1 MHGAQSSLCPML
13 KNKKM
18 SKKLKIGLF
27 GFGVVGQGLNDIISS
42 QNLNLEVVKI
52 AIKNADKQRSLP
64 ASLFTTSHDEILD
77 NPEINTIVE
86 LIDDAEAA
94 FKIVKKALSSGKNVV
109 SANKKMIATHLQE
122 LVRLQADYGTSL
134 LYEGAVCGSIPI
146 IRNLEEYYDNELL
159 HGISGIFNGSSNYI
173 LSKIFNEGL
182 AYDTALK
189 QAQELGFAETD
200 PILDVGG
207 FDPKFK
213 LTIATAHAYGLFIKP
228 DNILNVGIQNL
239 SDNDVQYAKEK
250 NYKIKL
256 VPTARKISTKQVVTF
271 VLPKF
276 VKADDFL
283 YNVENE
289 YNGVTVQAAFADK
302 QFFFGKGAGGHPTG
316 AAVLSDIAALRYD
329 YRYEYKKYNQQNGLI
344 HTDKVNIEVYLRYVH
359 EYTVDKLQVENIV
372 ERFSRNDY
380 KYVIGSVSLKNL
392 IANKDLLIQKDV
404 FIAQTGKL
412 NYSEEAIKAIAEESN
427 TLTNF

>member
-1 MHGAQSSLCPML
+1 
-13 KNKKM
+13 M

-27 GFGVVGQGLNDIISS
+27 GFGVVGQGLHDIIRS
-42 QNLNLEVVKI
+42 QNLSLEIIKI
-52 AIKNADKQRSLP
+52 CIKNPSKKRTLDSK
-64 ASLFTTSHDEILD
+64 LFTTSHEEIL
-77 NPEINTIVE
+77 NNLEINTIVE
-86 LIDDAEAA
+86 LIDDADVA
-94 FKIVKKALSSGKNVV
+94 FEIVKKALMSGKNVV
-109 SANKKMIATHLQE
+109 SANKKMIANHLAA
-122 LVRLQADYGTSL
+122 LVEIQKETGTSL

-182 AYDTALK
+182 GYEVALK
-189 QAQELGFAETD
+189 QAQDLGFAETD

-207 FDPKFK
+207 YDPKFK
-213 LTIATAHAYGLFIKP
+213 LTIATAHAYGLFINP
-228 DNILNVGIQNL
+228 DKILNVGIQNI
-239 SDNDVQYAKEK
+239 SAADIQFAREK
-250 NYKIKL
+250 NFKIKL
-256 VPTARKISTKQVVTF
+256 VPTARKISTKQVVAY

-289 YNGVTVQAAFADK
+289 YNGVIVQAAFADK

-329 YRYEYKKYNQQNGLI
+329 YRYEYKKYHQNNGLI
-344 HTDKVNIEVYLRYVH
+344 HTDKVSIEVYLRYVH
-359 EYTVDKLQVENIV
+359 EYTVEKLQVEKIS
-372 ERFSRNDY
+372 ERFSRNQY
-380 KYVIGSVSLKNL
+380 KYVIGSISLKNL
-392 IANKDLLIQKDV
+392 ITHKELLLNKDV

-412 NYSEEAIKAIAEESN
+412 TYSQQDIAAIAEEEIFSN
-427 TLTNF
+427 

>member
-1 MHGAQSSLCPML
+1 
-13 KNKKM
+13 M

-27 GFGVVGQGLNDIISS
+27 GFGVVGQGLHDIIRS

-52 AIKNADKQRSLP
+52 AIKNPEKQRSLDT
-64 ASLFTTSHDEILD
+64 ALFTINHDEILD

-86 LIDDAEAA
+86 LIDDADAA
-94 FKIVKKALSSGKNVV
+94 FKIVKKALSNGKNVV
-109 SANKKMIATHLQE
+109 SANKKMIATHLAE
-122 LVRLQADYGTSL
+122 LVKLQAENGTSL

-182 AYDTALK
+182 AYSTALK
-189 QAQELGFAETD
+189 QAQDLGFAETD

-207 FDPKFK
+207 YDPKFK
-213 LTIATAHAYGLFIKP
+213 LAIATAHAYGLFINP
-228 DNILNVGIQNL
+228 DHILNVGIQNI
-239 SDNDVQYAKEK
+239 SDADILYAREK
-250 NYKIKL
+250 NFKIKL
-256 VPTARKISTKQVVTF
+256 VPTARKISTKQVVTY
-271 VLPKF
+271 VLPKL
-276 VKADDFL
+276 VNADDFL

-329 YRYEYKKYNQQNGLI
+329 YRYEYKKYHQQNGLI
-344 HTDKVNIEVYLRYVH
+344 HTDKVSIEVYLRYVH
-359 EYTVDKLQVENIV
+359 EYTVEKLEVENIS

-392 IANKDLLIQKDV
+392 IAHRELLLNKDV

-412 NYSEEAIKAIAEESN
+412 TYSQQDIAAIAEEGVFAN
-427 TLTNF
+427 

>member
-1 MHGAQSSLCPML
+1 
-13 KNKKM
+13 M

-27 GFGVVGQGLNDIISS
+27 GFGVVGQGLHDIIRG
-42 QNLNLEVVKI
+42 QDLNLEIIKI
-52 AIKNADKQRSLP
+52 AIKNPGKQRTLD
-64 ASLFTTSHDEILD
+64 AKLFTTNHREILD
-77 NPEINTIVE
+77 NEEINTIVE
-86 LIDDAEAA
+86 LIDDADAA
-94 FKIVKKALSSGKNVV
+94 FEITKNALISGKHVV
-109 SANKKMIATHLQE
+109 SANKKMIACHLEE
-122 LVRLQADYGTSL
+122 LVSLQQQYGASL

-173 LSKIFNEGL
+173 LSKIFNENVP
-182 AYDTALK
+182 YQQALK

-200 PILDVGG
+200 PTMDVGG
-207 FDPKFK
+207 YDAKFK
-213 LTIATAHAYGLFIKP
+213 LAIATAHAYGLFINP
-228 DNILNVGIQNL
+228 DKILNIGIQNL
-239 SDNDVQYAKEK
+239 SEQDIQYAREK

-256 VPTARKISTKQVVTF
+256 VPTARKISTRQIVTY

-316 AAVLSDIAALRYD
+316 AAVLSDIAALRYG
-329 YRYEYKKYNQQNGLI
+329 YRYEYKKYRQQNGLV
-344 HTDKVNIEVYLRYVH
+344 HTDNVNIEVYLRYVH
-359 EYTVDKLQVENIV
+359 EYTVEKLKIENIV

-380 KYVIGSVSLKNL
+380 KYIIGSVSLKSL
-392 IANKDLLIQKDV
+392 LANKDLLQSKDV
-404 FIAQTGKL
+404 FIANTGKFT
-412 NYSEEAIKAIAEESN
+412 YTEQQIQAIVSEAA
-427 TLTNF
+427 LV

>member
-1 MHGAQSSLCPML
+1 M
-13 KNKKM
+13 
-18 SKKLKIGLF
+18 
-27 GFGVVGQGLNDIISS
+27 
-42 QNLNLEVVKI
+42 
-52 AIKNADKQRSLP
+52 
-64 ASLFTTSHDEILD
+64 
-77 NPEINTIVE
+77 
-86 LIDDAEAA
+86 
-94 FKIVKKALSSGKNVV
+94 
-109 SANKKMIATHLQE
+109 HLQE
-122 LVRLQADYGTSL
+122 LVKIQEEYGTSL

-159 HGISGIFNGSSNYI
+159 HGITGIFNGSSNYI

-189 QAQELGFAETD
+189 QAQDLGFAETD

-213 LTIATAHAYGLFIKP
+213 LTIATAHAYGLFIHP
-228 DNILNVGIQNL
+228 DKILNVGIQNL

-256 VPTARKISTKQVVTF
+256 VPTARKISTKQVVAY

-359 EYTVDKLQVENIV
+359 EYTVEKLQVENIV

-380 KYVIGSVSLKNL
+380 KYVIGSISLENL

-404 FIAQTGKL
+404 FIAQTG
-412 NYSEEAIKAIAEESN
+412 
-427 TLTNF
+427 

>member
-1 MHGAQSSLCPML
+1 
-13 KNKKM
+13 M

-27 GFGVVGQGLNDIISS
+27 GFGVVGQGLNDIIRS
-42 QNLNLEVVKI
+42 QNLNIEVVKI
-52 AIKNADKQRSLP
+52 AIKNAEKKRILS
-64 ASLFTTSHDEILD
+64 ASLFTTSHEEILD

-94 FKIVKKALSSGKNVV
+94 FEIVKKALSTGKNVV

-122 LVRLQADYGTSL
+122 LVQLQTEYGTSL

-182 AYDTALK
+182 PYNTALK
-189 QAQELGFAETD
+189 QAQDLGFAETD

-213 LTIATAHAYGLFIKP
+213 LTIATAHAYGLFIHP
-228 DNILNVGIQNL
+228 DKILNVGIQNL
-239 SDNDVQYAKEK
+239 SENDVQYAKEK

-256 VPTARKISTKQVVTF
+256 VPTARKISTKQVVTY

-359 EYTVDKLQVENIV
+359 EYTVEKLQVENIV

-380 KYVIGSVSLKNL
+380 KYVIGSISLKNL
-392 IANKDLLIQKDV
+392 IANKDLLTQKDV

-412 NYSEEAIKAIAEESN
+412 NYTEEAIKAIAEEGILLN
-427 TLTNF
+427 

>member
-1 MHGAQSSLCPML
+1 
-13 KNKKM
+13 M

-27 GFGVVGQGLNDIISS
+27 GFGVVGQGLHDIIRG
-42 QNLNLEVVKI
+42 QNLNIEVVKI
-52 AIKNADKQRSLP
+52 AIKNPNKKRSLN
-64 ASLFTTSHDEILD
+64 ASLFTTSHDEILN

-94 FKIVKKALSSGKNVV
+94 YQIAKKALINGKNVV
-109 SANKKMIATHLQE
+109 SANKKMIATHLEE
-122 LVRLQADYGTSL
+122 LVNLQAKHGTSL

-182 AYDTALK
+182 AYQTALK
-189 QAQELGFAETD
+189 QAQDLGFAETD

-207 FDPKFK
+207 YDAKYK
-213 LTIATAHAYGLFIKP
+213 LTIATAHAYGLFIHP
-228 DNILNVGIQNL
+228 DHILNIGIQNIG
-239 SDNDVQYAKEK
+239 DADIQYAKEK
-250 NYKIKL
+250 NFKIKL
-256 VPTARKISTKQVVTF
+256 VPTARKISTKQVITF

-329 YRYEYKKYNQQNGLI
+329 YRYEYKKHRQQNGLI
-344 HTDKVNIEVYLRYVH
+344 HTDKVSIEVYLRYVH
-359 EYTVDKLQVENIV
+359 EYTVEKLQVENIS
-372 ERFSRNDY
+372 ERFTRNDY
-380 KYVIGSVSLKNL
+380 KYLIGSISLKNL
-392 IANKDLLIQKDV
+392 IAHKDLLLNKDV

-412 NYSEEAIKAIAEESN
+412 TYSQQDLKAIAEENVSLN
-427 TLTNF
+427 